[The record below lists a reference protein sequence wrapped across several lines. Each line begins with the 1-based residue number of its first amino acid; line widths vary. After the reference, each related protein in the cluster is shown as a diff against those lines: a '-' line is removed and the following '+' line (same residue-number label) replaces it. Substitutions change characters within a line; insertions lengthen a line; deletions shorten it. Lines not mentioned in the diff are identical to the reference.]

1 MNIGRAR
8 KILPGLTM
16 LIALGG
22 CATGKPVALLS
33 AAELESMIH
42 VEIRPV
48 ETDIPEAGI
57 TNETSVAAVQP

>member
-1 MNIGRAR
+1 
-8 KILPGLTM
+8 M

-33 AAELESMIH
+33 AAELDAMIR

-57 TNETSVAAVQP
+57 TDETSVAAVQP

>member
-8 KILPGLTM
+8 KI
-16 LIALGG
+16 ALGG
-22 CATGKPVALLS
+22 CATGEPVALLS
-33 AAELESMIH
+33 AAELDAMIR

-57 TNETSVAAVQP
+57 TDETSVAAVQP

>member
-8 KILPGLTM
+8 KILPGLAM

-33 AAELESMIH
+33 AAELDAMIR
-42 VEIRPV
+42 VEIQPL
-48 ETDIPEAGI
+48 EPDMSEENA
-57 TNETSVAAVQP
+57 VAALQP